1 MKKLLLYGN
10 ILLCCVLTT
19 KAQNNNGHVITF
31 IAEVPL
37 VIETGI
43 YIDTLANGKNLTTI
57 SGKIKI
63 ALANRNRAIE
73 SDQYF
78 KIAKP
83 VDIRDLQ
90 KIEYC
95 YFINNQTKK
104 HWLSLPLQKTDASQ
118 FPYDGIIVDTSI
130 RINEKITL
138 QFRWKK
144 NHTIIQ
150 QNVFSRPELLPTIFS
165 YRQKNQFD
173 SLDSRIKSKAVEDS
187 KNILKGF
194 DTLTKN
200 RLIVLPGKQLEFLFK
215 KISIHTD
222 SCILFRLREIENK
235 ENTAWHLTGHLLT
248 LNTIHSNS
256 SYTLEVKY
264 MGMDAFNNYRIDV
277 LPFWYQTSWARLL
290 FIISFALSIT
300 GLPYIFYRY
309 KLRKEKQKRIQIQ
322 KQLKTVQSQLNPHFV
337 YNALSSIEALVS
349 GKENDRANEYL
360 SAFSD
365 IMRDTLRNSELLLIS
380 LSEDIEMLEK
390 YISIEQLRF
399 EFNYIMEIDTELDID
414 TIEFP
419 PMLLQPTVENAVKH
433 GVSGLGREGLIRILF
448 LKNEKN
454 LTVIIQDNG
463 KEKNGNIKDGHGY
476 GILFTKE
483 RIKHLKKLYQKE
495 KIEYRIVYNENSTI
509 VRFIFENWL

>member
-19 KAQNNNGHVITF
+19 KAQDNNSHVITF
-31 IAEVPL
+31 IADIPL
-37 VIETGI
+37 VIETGV
-43 YIDTLANGKNLTTI
+43 YIDTLTNAKTLTTI
-57 SGKIKI
+57 SGKIRI
-63 ALANRNRAIE
+63 ALAPRNRAIE

-78 KIAKP
+78 KISKP
-83 VDIRDLQ
+83 ADIGSLQ

-95 YFINNQTKK
+95 CFINNQTKK
-104 HWLSLPLQKTDASQ
+104 HWRSLPLHKTEAMQ
-118 FPYDGIIVDTSI
+118 FPYGGIIADTSI
-130 RINEKITL
+130 GINKKMML

-144 NHTIIQ
+144 SHTIIQ
-150 QNVFSRPELLPTIFS
+150 QNVFIRPELLPSIFS

-187 KNILKGF
+187 KKILKGF

-200 RLIVLPGKQLEFLFK
+200 RLKVQPGKQLEFLFK

-222 SCILFRLREIENK
+222 SCILFRLREIENN

-264 MGMDAFNNYRIDV
+264 TGMDAFNSYRIDV
-277 LPFWYQTSWARLL
+277 LPFWYQTTWIRLF
-290 FIISFALSIT
+290 FIILFALSIT
-300 GLPYIFYRY
+300 GLPYFFYSY
-309 KLRKEKQKRIQIQ
+309 KLRKEKQKRMQIQ
-322 KQLKTVQSQLNPHFV
+322 KQLKTVQIQLNPHFV
-337 YNALSSIEALVS
+337 FNALSSIEALVS

-365 IMRDTLRNSELLLIS
+365 IMRDTLQNSELLFIS

-433 GVSGLGREGLIRILF
+433 GVSGLGKEGLISISF
-448 LKNEKN
+448 LKKEKD
-454 LTVIIQDNG
+454 LIITVKDNG
-463 KEKNGNIKDGHGY
+463 KKKTDKIKDGHGH
-476 GILFTKE
+476 GILFTRE
-483 RIKHLKKLYQKE
+483 RIEHLKKLYQKE
-495 KIEYRIVYNENSTI
+495 KMEYTIVHNENGTI